1 MKSGLPSYARI
12 ITLFALAVLTG
23 VTSCSRQP
31 IYPPPAVSDGNAVVD
46 VSALKPE
53 TPQFF
58 TYQYRGKNI
67 SFFLIRMNGGVQS
80 YFDAC
85 VTCYPK
91 KRGYQNKD
99 GYIECRACDMHFSVY
114 KLEKGMG
121 GCYPI
126 KLEGRMENGRYLIP
140 VAALEK
146 MEDKF

>member
-1 MKSGLPSYARI
+1 MRSGLPSYARI

-58 TYQYRGKNI
+58 TYTYRGKNI
-67 SFFLIRMNGGVQS
+67 SFFVIRMNGGVQS